1 MPNKKSS
8 KKDLLV
14 TERNRTRNASV
25 KSRLKTLRSKA
36 LSIIATDAAT
46 SQSAVQDA
54 LTAFD
59 SAATKG
65 IIHKNT
71 AARRKSRLVKQL
83 DAAHGLNRHPCH
95 ARLPIAG

>member
-14 TERNRTRNASV
+14 TERNRQRNASV
-25 KSRLKTLRSKA
+25 KSRLKTLRVKA
-36 LSIIATDAAT
+36 QSSIVTDATT
-46 SQSAVQDA
+46 SLESVKDA
-54 LTAFD
+54 LKAFD

-71 AARRKSRLVKQL
+71 AARRKSRLVKRL
-83 DAAHGLNRHPCH
+83 NAAQQ
-95 ARLPIAG
+95 A